1 MTIRRNI
8 SRSRRFGTFAGVFTP
23 DVLTILGVILFLRA
37 GWVVG
42 SAGLLGAILIIIIS
56 HLISLSTGL
65 SLSAIATSMD
75 VNAGGNYYMIS
86 RTLGLEVGGSIGI
99 PLYLSQ
105 ALSVAFYIIGFTEG
119 LHWVFP
125 RLNPVIVSSITCVT
139 LSIVAIIGADL
150 VVKIQYVILA
160 ILGLSLLSFFT
171 GRTGSQHAIS
181 FWSRNNIGFWSV
193 FAIFFP
199 AVTGIEVGVS
209 MSGDLKDP
217 SRSISRGTLLAIGV
231 TFLIY
236 LTQAGWLAFNVPAG
250 ELSRNLMVMKTVS
263 RWPVLIVIGL
273 GAATI
278 SSALG
283 CIIAAPRTLQALSQ
297 DRILPKILAKGSSHS
312 NEPRIAALITFVIA
326 EGCIL
331 IGGLDVVAPVITMFF
346 LNTYAVINLIAA
358 LENLVGNPS
367 YRPQFKVHWLISLGG
382 AAGCY
387 LAMFLIHGPATVA
400 AIFITFGIYIYLG
413 RKDLN
418 ATWGDVR
425 SGLWYSLARF
435 SILKLEN
442 YDYNPLNWRPNI
454 MVFSRNPKNRRYL
467 IDFANW
473 LGKKKGVVTLY
484 QLFTDNSSKAVGH
497 HKTALRSLKKF
508 LQENKFHALGRI
520 CMVNDFRSGVTQVVQ
535 AQGLGRM
542 QSNLVLLGWS
552 GNPSREVE
560 FAGVIRDLY
569 HLRKSVLVLK
579 VPEEGI
585 FGDRR
590 RIDIWWGG
598 MQNNGSLM
606 ILIAYLISQND
617 TWQDCK
623 INLNMVIK
631 TRQGQEAAC
640 ANLKNILQQAHIEAE
655 VKIIVKE
662 SSKVQIPYIIR
673 KNSEDADLVILGMSL
688 PEEGREKEFIDR
700 MILFLAGLPTTLL
713 VKSVEKIEVIV

>member
-1 MTIRRNI
+1 MTIRKNV
-8 SRSRRFGTFAGVFTP
+8 SKSRRFGTFAGVFTP

-42 SAGLLGAILIIIIS
+42 SAGLLEAILIIIIS

-119 LHWVFP
+119 LHWILP
-125 RLNPVIVSSITCVT
+125 RLNPVIVSSITCVI
-139 LSIVAIIGADL
+139 LSLIAIIGADL
-150 VVKIQYVILA
+150 VVKIQYAILA

-171 GRTGSQHAIS
+171 GRTGSEHAIS
-181 FWSRNNIGFWSV
+181 LWSRNNIGFWSV

-263 RWPVLIVIGL
+263 RWPILIVIGL

-297 DRILPKILAKGSSHS
+297 DRILPKILAKGSFQS

-331 IGGLDVVAPVITMFF
+331 IGGLNVVAPVITMFF

-382 AAGCY
+382 AVGCY

-400 AIFITFGIYIYLG
+400 AMLITFGVYIYLC

-442 YDYNPLNWRPNI
+442 YDYNPLNWRPNV
-454 MVFSRNPKNRRYL
+454 MVFSRNPKNRMYL

-484 QLFTDNSSKAVGH
+484 QLFTDNGNKAVGH
-497 HKTALRSLKKF
+497 HKTALRSLKIF
-508 LQENKFHALGRI
+508 LRENKFQALGRI
-520 CMVNDFRSGVTQVVQ
+520 CMVNDFRSGVKQMVQ

-617 TWQDCK
+617 TWRDCK
-623 INLNMVIK
+623 INLNMIIK
-631 TRQGQEAAC
+631 TRQGQEAAY

-662 SSKVQIPYIIR
+662 SSRVQIPYIIR

-688 PEEGREKEFIDR
+688 SEERREKEFIDR